1 MQTSR
6 LTRKESTELTR
17 RRLIDGAIEILRRDG
32 VAAATTGR
40 IASAAGLKQPSFYV
54 HFADRDQ
61 VFEAAAIEIGRRVI
75 GILKRQL
82 TAIDSGAPAP
92 IDPRHLRGHDGGVP
106 LGARADAHL
115 PAPSHRR
122 RHGPRRHVPEAAR
135 QARGEL
141 VESVARYGVVLP
153 RDTAEAYI
161 ELLVAAVLGLL
172 EGLLDGRLRDREAA
186 VDAISNAT
194 IAMFRSLTRD
204 RSGPSPALAV
214 ARPLQTKGT
223 EMTRRSSGMSL
234 EHIAGAPLRALTRF
248 GGSQF
253 AERFGLR
260 APAERAVFEATR
272 AGRAGHLG
280 VRRVRR
286 GAPGRRSRRA
296 SRRRPR
302 RASST

>member
-1 MQTSR
+1 MLSVKAVQTSR

-61 VFEAAAIEIGRRVI
+61 VFEAAAAEIGRRVI

-82 TAIDSGAPAP
+82 RAIDRAHPRRSIRATYAAMTTAFLSEPELTRIFLRHR
-92 IDPRHLRGHDGGVP
+92 IDDGTV
-106 LGARADAHL
+106 LGATF
-115 PAPSHRR
+115 RR
-122 RHGPRRHVPEAAR
+122 LLD
-135 QARGEL
+135 QARSEL

-153 RDTAEAYI
+153 RDTAEAHV

-172 EGLLDGRLRDREAA
+172 EGLLDGRLRDRGAA

-204 RSGPSPALAV
+204 RTGP
-214 ARPLQTKGT
+214 
-223 EMTRRSSGMSL
+223 
-234 EHIAGAPLRALTRF
+234 
-248 GGSQF
+248 
-253 AERFGLR
+253 
-260 APAERAVFEATR
+260 APATAA
-272 AGRAGHLG
+272 AS
-280 VRRVRR
+280 
-286 GAPGRRSRRA
+286 RSR
-296 SRRRPR
+296 PKEQK
-302 RASST
+302 